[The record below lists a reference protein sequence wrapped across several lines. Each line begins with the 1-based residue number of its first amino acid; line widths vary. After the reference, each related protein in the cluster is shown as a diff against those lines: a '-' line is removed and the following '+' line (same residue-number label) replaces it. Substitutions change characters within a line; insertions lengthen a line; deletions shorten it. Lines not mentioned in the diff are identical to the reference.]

1 MDDQVQEKHMDPPR
15 YPSGSTTDVGTPASD
30 PEKDAGARPGTGP
43 RARDFS
49 GDGGGDAESSGH
61 GEVES
66 DEPPAQN
73 IIDRVLSRA
82 STHSVNPG
90 PPPNGGYAGW
100 MAGKSPYPGSRA
112 STDPGPRLTPP
123 QLPVCT

>member
-1 MDDQVQEKHMDPPR
+1 MDRPVQEKPTHPPR

-30 PEKDAGARPGTGP
+30 PEKDAGVRPGTGP
-43 RARDFS
+43 RAHDLS
-49 GDGGGDAESSGH
+49 GDDGSDAESSEH

-73 IIDRVLSRA
+73 VIDRVLSRA
-82 STHSVNPG
+82 SAQSVNPG

-100 MAGKSPYPGSRA
+100 MAGKLCPRDPAPPKTPGIA
-112 STDPGPRLTPP
+112 
-123 QLPVCT
+123 

>member
-1 MDDQVQEKHMDPPR
+1 MDDPVQEKPISSPRDPF
-15 YPSGSTTDVGTPASD
+15 GSTTDVGTPASD

-43 RARDFS
+43 GARDLS
-49 GDGGGDAESSGH
+49 GDRGSDAESSEN
-61 GEVES
+61 GEVEF

-100 MAGKSPYPGSRA
+100 MAGKSPYPGSHA